1 MGARSLFHRGDDR
14 RQAVNSTSN
23 KENARD
29 DGPGRAIV
37 IDADQEQRA
46 IAVEALRAE
55 GYAVVLAESGR
66 QAMQLLSE
74 TRPDMLFADID
85 SAELNGLETCTAIRS
100 IPGYEDTPFFLF
112 AKRTDAVSIDRA
124 FSAGAT
130 EFLQKPLNAQ
140 LLRHRIRRVLES
152 QNVGRK
158 TRVADSTASAVLHAL
173 PDLVF
178 SLDRGGD
185 VVRHGARSP
194 AGDDSLRLLTERQL
208 ETWRQQ
214 VPEILENGEVVNSEF
229 SVSKDGDRR
238 FHEARLVPFTEST
251 VLVIVRDITEQ
262 RKANATVYRLAFYD
276 TLTGLPNRQS
286 FMSRLSEAVRDA
298 KADDSRFSVLYL
310 DLDNFKRI
318 NDSLGHT
325 IGDELL
331 KTVSARIE
339 QCVRADDFV
348 ARYAN
353 SKPSLHL
360 ARLGGDEFTIL
371 LRDIGDAVD
380 IDQIADRIIKAVS
393 EPILQDDREFVITP
407 SIGIVNY
414 PDDGTNIDTLMANA
428 DMAMYH
434 AKESGKNAVR
444 SFSGTMSIRS
454 LEYMDLE
461 HALRRAINSDELD
474 LHYQPKLDLRSGT
487 ISGVEALVRW
497 HHPDRGSISPAKF
510 VPIAEQAGLIIEL
523 SQWVL
528 NRVCRQIAAWS
539 DSALGEIP
547 IAMNLSGK
555 QFSHSDVHRVVMRAI
570 REHGIEAW
578 KLELE
583 LTESELMRDADGTIA
598 TLQRLKDAGLSIAV
612 DDFGTGYSSLSYL
625 KKFPIDALK
634 IDRSFVTELD
644 AADDDQSIC
653 GAIIALAHSLG
664 LKVIAEGVETAK
676 HRDLLRELGCDEMQG
691 FYFAKP
697 GDLATTE
704 TFIGEHMTKRS
715 KVRKIRSKEGAA

>member
-1 MGARSLFHRGDDR
+1 MK
-14 RQAVNSTSN
+14 STSN
-23 KENARD
+23 NGNANS

-37 IDADQEQRA
+37 IDADHEQRA

-74 TRPDMLFADID
+74 TKPDLLFADID
-85 SAELNGLETCTAIRS
+85 SADLNGLETCTAIRS

-112 AKRTDAVSIDRA
+112 AQRTDALSIDRA

-130 EFLQKPLNAQ
+130 EFLQKPLNAL

-152 QNVGRK
+152 HNVGRQA
-158 TRVADSTASAVLHAL
+158 RAADSSAHAVLHAL

-178 SLDRGGD
+178 SLDRDGQ
-185 VVRHGARSP
+185 VVRHGSRSP
-194 AGDDSLRLLTERQL
+194 AGDDGLRLLTERQL
-208 ETWRQQ
+208 ESWRQQ
-214 VPEILENGEVVNSEF
+214 VPDILDNGETVSNEY
-229 SVSKDGDRR
+229 SVTKDGDRR
-238 FHEARLVPFTEST
+238 FHEARLVPFTDST

-331 KTVSARIE
+331 KTVSTRIE

-348 ARYAN
+348 ARYGKT
-353 SKPSLHL
+353 KPALHL

-371 LRDIGDAVD
+371 LRDLGDAVD
-380 IDQIADRIIKAVS
+380 VDLIADRIIKAVS

-461 HALRRAINSDELD
+461 HALRRAINGDELD
-474 LHYQPKLDLRSGT
+474 LHYQPKLDLRRGT

-497 HHPDRGSISPAKF
+497 HHPERGSISPAKF
-510 VPIAEQAGLIIEL
+510 VPIAEQAGLILEL

-528 NRVCRQIAAWS
+528 DRVCRQLAEWAGS
-539 DSALGEIP
+539 TLAEIP

-570 REHGIEAW
+570 HDHGIEPW

-664 LKVIAEGVETAK
+664 LKVIAEGVETAR
-676 HRDLLRELGCDEMQG
+676 HRDLLKELGCDEMQG
-691 FYFAKP
+691 FYFARP
-697 GDLATTE
+697 GDLKTTE
-704 TFIGEHMTKRS
+704 AFIAKHMEERS

>member
-1 MGARSLFHRGDDR
+1 MSNTANDNETNSESR
-14 RQAVNSTSN
+14 RQ
-23 KENARD
+23 
-29 DGPGRAIV
+29 AIV
-37 IDADQEQRA
+37 IDADHEQRA

-74 TRPDMLFADID
+74 TKPALLFADID

-100 IPGYEDTPFFLF
+100 IPGYEDTPFFLC
-112 AKRTDAVSIDRA
+112 AQRTDAVSIDRA

-152 QNVGRK
+152 QDVGR
-158 TRVADSTASAVLHAL
+158 RARAADSSANAVLYAL

-178 SLDRGGD
+178 SLDRNGE

-194 AGDDSLRLLTERQL
+194 AGDDSLRLLTSRQL

-214 VPEILENGEVVNSEF
+214 VPEILENGDVVNSEF

-348 ARYAN
+348 ARYGK
-353 SKPSLHL
+353 SKSALHL

-371 LRDIGDAVD
+371 LRDLGDAVTVD
-380 IDQIADRIIKAVS
+380 LIADRIIKAVS
-393 EPILQDDREFVITP
+393 EPIVQDDREFVITP
-407 SIGIVNY
+407 SIGVVNY
-414 PDDGTNIDTLMANA
+414 PEDGTNIDTLMANA

-497 HHPDRGSISPAKF
+497 HHPERGSISPAKF

-539 DSALGEIP
+539 DSALAEIP

-555 QFSHSDVHRVVMRAI
+555 QFSHSDVHRVMMRAI
-570 REHGIEAW
+570 QEHGIEPW

-598 TLQRLKDAGLSIAV
+598 TLQRIKDAGLSIAV

-664 LKVIAEGVETAK
+664 LKVIAEGVETAR

-704 TFIGEHMTKRS
+704 TFIGEHMAKRS

>member
-1 MGARSLFHRGDDR
+1 
-14 RQAVNSTSN
+14 
-23 KENARD
+23 
-29 DGPGRAIV
+29 
-37 IDADQEQRA
+37 
-46 IAVEALRAE
+46 
-55 GYAVVLAESGR
+55 
-66 QAMQLLSE
+66 
-74 TRPDMLFADID
+74 
-85 SAELNGLETCTAIRS
+85 
-100 IPGYEDTPFFLF
+100 
-112 AKRTDAVSIDRA
+112 
-124 FSAGAT
+124 
-130 EFLQKPLNAQ
+130 
-140 LLRHRIRRVLES
+140 
-152 QNVGRK
+152 
-158 TRVADSTASAVLHAL
+158 
-173 PDLVF
+173 
-178 SLDRGGD
+178 
-185 VVRHGARSP
+185 
-194 AGDDSLRLLTERQL
+194 
-208 ETWRQQ
+208 
-214 VPEILENGEVVNSEF
+214 
-229 SVSKDGDRR
+229 
-238 FHEARLVPFTEST
+238 

-348 ARYAN
+348 ARYGKT
-353 SKPSLHL
+353 KPALHL

-371 LRDIGDAVD
+371 LRDLSDAVD

-393 EPILQDDREFVITP
+393 EPIIQDDREFVITP

-414 PDDGTNIDTLMANA
+414 PEDGTNIDTLMANA

-461 HALRRAINSDELD
+461 HALRRAINGDELD

-497 HHPDRGSISPAKF
+497 HHPERGSISPAKF
-510 VPIAEQAGLIIEL
+510 VPIAEQAGLILEL

-528 NRVCRQIAAWS
+528 DRVCRQLAAW
-539 DSALGEIP
+539 DGSALAEIP

-570 REHGIEAW
+570 REHGIEPW

-598 TLQRLKDAGLSIAV
+598 TLQRLKDAGVSIDV

-664 LKVIAEGVETAK
+664 LKVIAEGVETAR

-691 FYFAKP
+691 FYFARP
-697 GDLATTE
+697 GDLGTTE
-704 TFIGEHMTKRS
+704 RFIAAHMEKRT
-715 KVRKIRSKEGAA
+715 KVRKIRSTEGAA